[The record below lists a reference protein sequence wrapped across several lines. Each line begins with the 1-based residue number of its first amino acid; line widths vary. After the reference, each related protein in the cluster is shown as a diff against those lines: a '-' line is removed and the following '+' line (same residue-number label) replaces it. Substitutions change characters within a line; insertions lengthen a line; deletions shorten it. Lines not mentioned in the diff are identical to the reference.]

1 MSNPSKRLAGFYGI
15 IAFKLAKGLLLLS
28 LALGVYC
35 LAGKDLPAVF
45 DQMLRAIHLDPENV
59 FFSHL
64 AEKLNQVTPTNIYW
78 VSLGTFIYSLFS
90 LVEGTGL
97 VLRISWAGWLAI
109 GESLFF
115 IPIEVFELTRA
126 FTIVLS
132 VILVINLFICYY
144 LFQNRKRLFTHHVH
158 QLKTSVPT
166 AKALPCVH

>member
-35 LAGKDLPAVF
+35 LAGKDLPTVF
-45 DQMLRAIHLDPENV
+45 DQVLRTIHLDPENV
-59 FFSHL
+59 FFSRL
-64 AEKLNQVTPTNIYW
+64 AERLTQVTPTNIYW
-78 VSLGTFIYSLFS
+78 VSLGTFLYSLFS

-97 VLRISWAGWLAI
+97 IFRISWAGWLAI

-115 IPIEVFELTRA
+115 IPIEIFELTRTL
-126 FTIVLS
+126 TIVLS

-144 LFQNRKRLFTHHVH
+144 LFHNRKRLFTHHIH
-158 QLKTSVPT
+158 QTKPSEPT
-166 AKALPCVH
+166 AKALPCAH